1 MQIYEN
7 SILISDVH
15 YDSEYRK
22 QDFENFL
29 QFIEENPPPQLI
41 FFGDIFDLLFGNIE
55 YLESKNQK
63 IIQKLNFLGSKFEI
77 IYLEGNHDFNLKY
90 MFPNLKIIPISQ
102 QPFLMR
108 FGKEKILISHGDY
121 SVKGFFHFYR
131 RFINK
136 SKVLKILNFIN
147 KLINGKIIKTLEIQ
161 QKKKQKCYE
170 ILNFQDIIKSK
181 LKDISCDTFI
191 DGHYHQGSRF
201 KINNINYINLFSF
214 ACNQIYFIVKSKHN
228 SIFIKNISL
237 KDF

>member
-29 QFIEENPPPQLI
+29 QFIEKNPPPQLI

-77 IYLEGNHDFNLKY
+77 IYLEGNHDFNLKSV
-90 MFPNLKIIPISQ
+90 FPNLKIIPISQ
-102 QPFLMR
+102 QPFPMR
-108 FGKEKILISHGDY
+108 FGKQKILISHGDF
-121 SVKGFFHFYR
+121 SVKGFFYFYR
-131 RFINK
+131 RFIQNSFLLK
-136 SKVLKILNFIN
+136 SLNFID
-147 KLINGKIIKTLEIQ
+147 KLIGNKIILSLEFN

-170 ILNFQDIIKSK
+170 ISKFKDIIKTK
-181 LKDISCDTFI
+181 LKNISCDTFI
-191 DGHYHQGSRF
+191 DGHYHQGTRF
-201 KINNINYINLFSF
+201 QINNINYINLFSF
-214 ACNQIYFIVKSKHN
+214 ACNQIYFIVKLKHN
-228 SIFIKNISL
+228 SIYIKNMSL